1 MNILKLNSGKVEVR
15 KDSGTLIRTIGN
27 GDAVFADFNAVQT
40 HVLTTTNKGKVEVRK
55 ESGTL
60 ERTIGNGDA
69 TSARWMG
76 NDVAITTNM
85 EAPTALPILGLE
97 PRDSNSKFNI
107 ERQGNFVFG
116 SPFGIEQW
124 SPKDKYYK
132 SFKEIFN
139 VNDCFIYFTDV
150 VKEYEVKNTKSEADK
165 NARKTFWNKA
175 ASTENI
181 AFLSAGFQI
190 IKPTHI
196 IALGSETYKFLNVHF
211 GEKVFKVTHP
221 NARQNKLTK
230 ENAWDAINRQLQLI
244 FENELPK

>member
-1 MNILKLNSGKVEVR
+1 MIDKKIENLYKTRYLFKQFYPKLIKLINQNEFLFSNGLKITESVKEEITCTYGDKKIDLPISFGNINAKYKL
-15 KDSGTLIRTIGN
+15 
-27 GDAVFADFNAVQT
+27 A
-40 HVLTTTNKGKVEVRK
+40 
-55 ESGTL
+55 
-60 ERTIGNGDA
+60 
-69 TSARWMG
+69 
-76 NDVAITTNM
+76 
-85 EAPTALPILGLE
+85 ILGLE

-116 SPFGIEQW
+116 SPFGIEHW

-132 SFKEIFN
+132 SFKEILKR
-139 VNDCFIYFTDV
+139 NDCFIYFTDV
-150 VKEYEVKNTKSEADK
+150 VKEYEVKNTKSEADR

-175 ASTENI
+175 ASTGNI
-181 AFLSAGFQI
+181 TFLRAEFQI

-244 FENELPK
+244 FENEPPK